1 MWNLDSNFGYQQQQS
16 NYYLQKE
23 IENKLNWNEN
33 LNKTIDSLETLIKKS
48 PLIGFPDS

>member
-23 IENKLNWNEN
+23 IEDKFDKSEK
-33 LNKTIDSLETLIKKS
+33 KTHQFVRGIILKTH
-48 PLIGFPDS
+48 P

>member
-23 IENKLNWNEN
+23 IEDKFDKSEKKNPTN
-33 LNKTIDSLETLIKKS
+33 SLEA
-48 PLIGFPDS
+48 